1 MSSQT
6 GFQQRFGGNWTE
18 IKLQMIGKYLRAYS
32 QIMKNRSFSYA
43 YIDAFAGTGYRT
55 LKKDEAANEYM
66 LPLLEDDTKNFIDGS
81 ARIALKVTPRFSR
94 YIFVEKD
101 SERLKELH
109 SLKGEFPLL
118 ADDIRIIHSDAN
130 SYLQKICQKN
140 WNKHRA
146 VLFLDPFGMQVQ
158 WQTIKA
164 IANTKAIDLWLLFP
178 LGVAVNR
185 MLKKDAKIPKKW
197 EERLNQ
203 LFGTDDWKHAFY
215 ESRTFQTLFGEETRI
230 EKVEKPFESISQY
243 FVERLRNIFP
253 GVAPNPLPLYNS
265 RNNPLYLLCFASGNK
280 RGSKT
285 AIKIAQDIL
294 AR

>member
-1 MSSQT
+1 MQS
-6 GFQQRFGGNWTE
+6 GFQQRFGGDWTE

-32 QIMKNRSFSYA
+32 QIMKTRSFVYA

-55 LKKDEAANEYM
+55 LKKDEADNEYM
-66 LPLLEDDTKNFIDGS
+66 LSFLEDDTKDFIDGS

-101 SERLKELH
+101 SERLQQL
-109 SLKGEFPLL
+109 SALKVDFPHL
-118 ADDIRIIHSDAN
+118 ADDIRIVHSDAN
-130 SYLQKICQKN
+130 SYLQKICQKKVN
-140 WNKHRA
+140 WVSRRA

-158 WQTIKA
+158 WQTLEA
-164 IANTKAIDLWLLFP
+164 IANTEAIDLWLLFP

-185 MLKKDAKIPKKW
+185 MLKKDAKIPQKW
-197 EERLNQ
+197 EERLND
-203 LFGTDDWKHAFY
+203 LFGTDDWKQAFY
-215 ESRTFQTLFGEETRI
+215 ETKTIYTLFGEETRV
-230 EKVEKPFESISQY
+230 EKVGDPFKSISQY
-243 FVERLRNIFP
+243 FVERLRAIFP

-280 RGSKT
+280 KGSKT